1 MFNWKSIFYNTTIAA
16 NCLLCFFLLFYDRI
30 AVPSLLQVAGRA
42 HPLLLHF
49 PIVLFAL
56 FIIWIWLIPRQPFH
70 SSQLYDQ
77 IAKWLLLVTAL
88 TAAITALMGV
98 FLSREPGYNADSL
111 VWHKWSGA
119 MFAFFTFAWYI
130 FYQDLGKF
138 KIRMAIASFSGI
150 AVLTI
155 SGHLGAS
162 ITHGDNYLLAPVSK
176 EALKKKTLLADA
188 VVFDDMVKPILES
201 RCMSCHNSTKA
212 KGELVMETPQLLLRG
227 GKNGALWDTS
237 DANLSLILQRIHLPL
252 EDKKH
257 MAPEN
262 KPQLTEQEITI
273 LYNWIR
279 GGANFKKKVV
289 DLEPTDTLRTIA
301 ENLFRSGEEDEN
313 YEFSPASETTI
324 RKLNTNFRSVY
335 PLAKESPAIAV
346 DFYGAAFFK
355 HELLEDLLAIKT
367 QIVSLNLD
375 KMPVTDND
383 MKTIGQL
390 TNLRKLN
397 LSFSKVT
404 GKGLMALDPLNHLH
418 DIALTNIPLKKEDIE
433 KLASLKAM
441 RRLYIW
447 NCGVSLSDIDK
458 VRKKYPALDI
468 QTGMRTDT
476 LFIKLNPPIVQNE
489 NPVLEKPVQLKL
501 KHYVPQTTIRYTL
514 DGSEP
519 DSLRSPIYND
529 QTFVSNQVLMKAK
542 AFKKGWH
549 ASEPVQFQFYA
560 AIYKPDTVILN
571 KPADSS
577 YKGKG
582 GNTLKDLVKGSQNF
596 GDGKWLAFRN
606 NDLECTMVFS
616 SGIRPQC
623 ITISSLV
630 NVGAMVFPPK
640 EIRILGGN
648 DPAHL
653 KLIYHISPAS
663 DTLMQ
668 SNYLIPYECKFKP
681 EEMKYIKVIVEP
693 IGKLPKKFIPQPAVK
708 NVKDPK
714 KPAVPKNDRGWFFI
728 DEIFVR

>member
-1 MFNWKSIFYNTTIAA
+1 MLNWKRIFFSTTIAA
-16 NCLLCFFLLFYDRI
+16 NSLLCFYLLFYDRI

-42 HPLLLHF
+42 HPLFLHF

-56 FIIWIWLIPRQPFH
+56 FIIWIWVVPRQPFH
-70 SSQLYDQ
+70 SSQLYDD
-77 IAKWLLLVTAL
+77 IGEWLLLSTAFTSAL
-88 TAAITALMGV
+88 TALMGI
-98 FLSREPGYNADSL
+98 FLSKEPGYNAESL
-111 VWHKWSGA
+111 VWHKWTGA
-119 MFAFFTFAWYI
+119 AVSLLTFTWCI
-130 FYQDLGKF
+130 FYQKLGKR
-138 KIRMAIASFSGI
+138 KISLIVAGLTNII
-150 AVLTI
+150 VLTMA
-155 SGHLGAS
+155 GHLGAS

-176 EALKKKTLLADA
+176 EKLQKKTPLADA
-188 VVFDDMVKPILES
+188 IVFDDMVKPILEA
-201 RCMSCHNSTKA
+201 RCMGCHNSTKA
-212 KGELVMETPQLLLRG
+212 KGELVMETSQLLLRG
-227 GKNGALWDTS
+227 GKSGALWDTS

-257 MAPEN
+257 MPPEN
-262 KPQLTEQEITI
+262 KPQMTEQEITI

-279 GGANFKKKVV
+279 GGANFKIKVV
-289 DLEPTDTLRTIA
+289 ELEPTDTLRSIA
-301 ENLFRSGEEDEN
+301 ENLFRSGEEQEN
-313 YEFSPASETTI
+313 YEFSPASEKTI

-404 GKGLMALDPLNHLH
+404 GNGLTALAPLTHLN
-418 DIALTNIPLKKEDIE
+418 DITVTNITLKKEDIL
-433 KLASLKAM
+433 KLASLKSI
-441 RRLYIW
+441 RRLYVW
-447 NCGVSLSDIDK
+447 NCGIALPDIEM
-458 VRKKYPALDI
+458 VRKKYPGLDI

-489 NPVLEKPVQLKL
+489 TPILDTPVRLKL

-519 DSLRSPIYND
+519 DSLLSPLYND
-529 QTFVSNQVLMKAK
+529 QTLISKQSLLKAR

-549 ASEPVQFQFYA
+549 ASEPVKFQFYA
-560 AIYKPDTVILN
+560 ATYKPDTVILH

-582 GNTLKDLVKGSQNF
+582 GNTLKDLVKGNQDF
-596 GDGKWLAFRN
+596 GDGKWLAFRKN
-606 NDLECTMVFS
+606 NLECTLVFS
-616 SGIRPQC
+616 SRIRPQG

-630 NVGAMVFPPK
+630 NVGALIFPPK
-640 EIRILGGN
+640 DIRIMGGN
-648 DPAHL
+648 DPANL
-653 KLIYHISPAS
+653 KLIYHIKPAT

-668 SNYLIPYECKFKP
+668 SNYLIPYECKLKP
-681 EEMKYIKVIVEP
+681 EWMRYIKVIVEP
-693 IGKLPKKFIPQPAVK
+693 MGKLPKKFIPVPA
-708 NVKDPK
+708 VKDPK
-714 KPAVPKNDRGWFFI
+714 KPAAPKNDTGWFFI
-728 DEIFVR
+728 DEIFVN